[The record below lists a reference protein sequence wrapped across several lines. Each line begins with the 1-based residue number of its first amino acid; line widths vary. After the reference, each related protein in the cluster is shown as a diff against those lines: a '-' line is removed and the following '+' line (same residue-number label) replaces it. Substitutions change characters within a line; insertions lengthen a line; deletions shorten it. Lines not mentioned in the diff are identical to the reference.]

1 MHTVLVLCG
10 VLACAVSGLN
20 AAEYQNELSPPAKAL
35 VLKLDREPWQALVAA
50 TPACYNFSG
59 AVPLVFEDGAESR
72 AVAIPHDTV
81 AVKDWGKDAQAA
93 TAAIATKYWKKAERV
108 FVVSDYEQAL
118 WIVPSAAAANA
129 PILVNP
135 TAETLKALGAKEAV
149 VVGDSKHLAEKVVA
163 HFDLPSHDSQTPA
176 GRTTAFLSLADKQAV
191 WKYQL
196 ALLAKQNKKCDY
208 VVITNPHDTDAKA
221 NPNLQWPYLSLA
233 AAPLAAYRQAIVQT
247 GDYTGDR
254 ALLHALGVSLGD
266 ASDKAKY
273 DTIKPSFLKVKSDC
287 AAAVTFLNSNGGAT
301 QFLGMVGGSVEL
313 PYYIIDLHAKY
324 TYWNLAIDY
333 VPADTPYATLRTDT
347 DFSRFVKPDLAV
359 GRIMADNIQDATVQ
373 LARTFFRKE
382 YLPGGKYAALAP
394 AGWEK
399 KAVVFDGHRLNQ
411 PDEGGPDAS
420 PNEPF
425 HPAGEV
431 QGVFKK
437 NGLTADYV
445 FPRDETKKDE
455 TRLKASDLFASTSS
469 YGFVQYVAHGDPP
482 YLRIEAGRTGK
493 DLKNYLATG
502 PEFRKQLNFQAPTVI
517 YTIGCN
523 VGTVN
528 APFKSNDEFIPTS
541 AIHSGAVAYLAP
553 NKCQSICFWRF
564 APKGMGASQCIYF
577 WENAL
582 IKKLPIGVALIEA
595 KWRGYNDWK
604 DKETAVEHKGDS
616 DNCIEIDGPSMVLF
630 GDPAL
635 RLAE

>member
-1 MHTVLVLCG
+1 MRAFLWICG
-10 VLACAVSGLN
+10 LFVFAVGGLS
-20 AAEYQNELSPPAKAL
+20 AGEGQRELRLPEKAL
-35 VLKLDREPWQALVAA
+35 VLKLDREPWQALSAACA
-50 TPACYNFSG
+50 TPAFYNGSG
-59 AVPLVFEDGAESR
+59 SVPLIFDD
-72 AVAIPHDTV
+72 VAGSASVTLPHDSA
-81 AVKDWGKDAQAA
+81 AVKDFGKDAQTA
-93 TAAIATKYWKKAERV
+93 TAAIATKYWKKAECV

-118 WIVPSAAAANA
+118 WVVPSAAAATA

-135 TAETLKALGAKEAV
+135 TDATLKSLGAKKAV
-149 VVGDSKHLAEKVVA
+149 VVGDAKPTVAEVV
-163 HFDLPSHDSQTPA
+163 T
-176 GRTTAFLSLADKQAV
+176 LADKQAV
-191 WKYQL
+191 WKFHL
-196 ALLAKQNKKCDY
+196 AMLAEQKKKCDY
-208 VVITNPHDTDAKA
+208 VVITNPHDCDETL
-221 NPNLQWPYLSLA
+221 NPNVQWPYLSLA
-233 AAPLAAYRQAIVQT
+233 AAPLAAFRQAIVQT

-266 ASDKAKY
+266 AGDKAKY
-273 DTIKPSFLKVKSDC
+273 EAIKSSFLKVKNDCC
-287 AAAVTFLNSNGGAT
+287 AAVKFLGDNGGAS

-313 PYYIIDLHAKY
+313 PYYFIDLHAKY

-333 VPADTPYATLRTDT
+333 VPADTPYATLQTDT

-359 GRIMADNIQDATVQ
+359 GRIMADNVQDATV
-373 LARTFFRKE
+373 LLVRTFFYKE
-382 YLPGGKYAALAP
+382 YLPGGKFAALTP
-394 AGWEK
+394 EGWEK

-425 HPAGEV
+425 HPAAEV
-431 QGVFKK
+431 EAVFNKS
-437 NGLTADYV
+437 GLKADYV

-455 TRLKASDLFASTSS
+455 TRPKAPELFASTSA
-469 YGFVQYVAHGDPP
+469 YGYVQYVAHGDPP
-482 YLRIEAGRTGK
+482 FLRIEAGKTGK
-493 DLKNYLATG
+493 DMKNYLATG
-502 PEFRKQLNFQAPTVI
+502 PEFRKRLNFQAPTVV

-528 APFKSNDEFIPTS
+528 APFKNNDEFIPTS
-541 AIHSGAVAYLAP
+541 AIHAGAVAYMAP

-564 APKGMGASQCIYF
+564 APKGPGASQCIYF

-604 DKETAVEHKGDS
+604 DKQSAAERKGDS
-616 DNCIEIDGPSMVLF
+616 DNCIEIDAPSMVLF